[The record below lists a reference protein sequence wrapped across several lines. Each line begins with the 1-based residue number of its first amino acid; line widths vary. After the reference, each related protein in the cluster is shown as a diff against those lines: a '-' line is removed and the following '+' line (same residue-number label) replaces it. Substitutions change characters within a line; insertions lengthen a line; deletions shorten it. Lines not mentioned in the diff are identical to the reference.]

1 MHLVEV
7 LIAAGLLAAVCLSLP
22 IAYTGAARANRAA
35 ADVTWTAVLAAQKV
49 EELRSAAFPPADAVE
64 WSELLDADGRA
75 IEDARIGPV
84 FIRTWRTEP
93 LASAPDD
100 TVVITVVVTPY
111 RRAVAAGI
119 DVRTAGATRL
129 VTLRTRKSL

>member
-64 WSELLDADGRA
+64 WSELLDAV
-75 IEDARIGPV
+75 EDARIGPV
-84 FIRTWRTEP
+84 FIRTWRTEA